1 MAEGRK
7 VVKGHRKSDVAPQH
21 KNEQQ
26 AQTLSLEDQLQQL
39 ANIIVDIYL
48 ESIYEAAAGI
58 EIKP

>member
-1 MAEGRK
+1 M
-7 VVKGHRKSDVAPQH
+7 VKGHRKSDVAPQH